1 MRDLEH
7 AVDLVPAVDVTW
19 IEYPLKRAS
28 DMSAMNRLLSMCLL
42 VGLSSGCATVAAYER
57 EYLSDATMQPVV
69 DPLEARASRQL
80 HLAREAAGGG
90 DATAAGG
97 GCGCSN

>member
-1 MRDLEH
+1 MRDLAH
-7 AVDLVPAVDVTW
+7 VVGPVPAVDVTW
-19 IEYPLKRAS
+19 IEHPLKRVS
-28 DMSAMNRLLSMCLL
+28 DMSAINRLLSLCCL
-42 VGLSSGCATVAAYER
+42 VGLSSGCVTVAAYQR
-57 EYLSDATMQPVV
+57 EYLSDPTMQPVV

>member
-1 MRDLEH
+1 MRDLAH
-7 AVDLVPAVDVTW
+7 AVDLVPAVDTKW
-19 IEYPLKRAS
+19 IVHPLKRVS
-28 DMSAMNRLLSMCLL
+28 DMSAIHWLLSACLL

-57 EYLSDATMQPVV
+57 EYLSDPTMQPVV